1 MKFRTLGTMMLT
13 LITMTSTAA
22 FAQTNDDFDLDGEA
36 ETLPNKKLE
45 KRGERIRGP
54 ITSISAAGLIFASF
68 DKNSDYVVDKDEFA
82 TGQASSFKSADR
94 DQSGS
99 LTLFELTDWRKAALG
114 SLDAAPSNLAFDK
127 DYNQRVTSEEFE
139 NALNYVYKLSDKDGN
154 NVLSFEEMIRV
165 FEMPRRS
172 RIGTDTGRG
181 QRQGNRG
188 NADQQRPRGERG
200 GGRR

>member
-54 ITSISAAGLIFASF
+54 ITSISAAGLLFASF

-99 LTLFELTDWRKAALG
+99 LTLFELTEW
-114 SLDAAPSNLAFDK
+114 
-127 DYNQRVTSEEFE
+127 
-139 NALNYVYKLSDKDGN
+139 
-154 NVLSFEEMIRV
+154 
-165 FEMPRRS
+165 
-172 RIGTDTGRG
+172 
-181 QRQGNRG
+181 
-188 NADQQRPRGERG
+188 
-200 GGRR
+200 